1 MPDGARCC
9 RGWFQS
15 SLLTSV
21 AVNGHAPYRAVL
33 THGFVLDER
42 GVKQSKSAGN
52 VVDPLSIINGG
63 SNQKQQPAYGA
74 DVLRLWAA
82 SVDYAVD
89 VSIGST
95 ILKQVFES
103 YRKLRGTLRFL
114 LGNLHDFRPEEHAVP
129 WDELP
134 LMDRHM
140 LARLREERAAVAE
153 EYGRFGFGAV
163 YRAVNLLVSV
173 DLSAQYFELAKDRL
187 YIRALD
193 APQRR
198 SCQTVLHAALRHL
211 LATMAPITP
220 HMCEDAWQSLRRA
233 GGAAGAGS
241 VFEAGVPD
249 APDEWRLDE
258 ESAAAVR
265 AALGVKDVALKALE
279 NAREAKVVGAPLDA
293 CVVLA
298 VTDAAARARLQAL
311 NAAGNG
317 VDELQYLFVTSEVE
331 VVEDL
336 EGAGCEHTADAEVE
350 GVGHV
355 VAGVR
360 GAAGV
365 RCERCWHYSADVG
378 QDTEHPRI
386 CGRCVP
392 VVKAAGFKLP
402 AAVEAEV
409 TAA

>member
-1 MPDGARCC
+1 MLC

-21 AVNGHAPYRAVL
+21 AVNGHAPYKAVL
-33 THGFVLDER
+33 THGFVLDEQ
-42 GVKQSKSAGN
+42 GIKQSKSAGN
-52 VVDPLSIINGG
+52 VVDPLSIIEGG
-63 SNQKQQPAYGA
+63 KDQKKEPPYGA

-89 VSIGST
+89 VSIGAS

-114 LGNLHDFRPEEHAVP
+114 LGNLHDFRPEEHAVA
-129 WDELP
+129 WDDLP

-140 LARLREERAAVAE
+140 LARLREEGATAAQ

-193 APQRR
+193 SPQRR

-211 LATMAPITP
+211 LAVMAPITP

-233 GGAAGAGS
+233 GGAGGTTS

-249 APDEWRLDE
+249 APEGWRLDE
-258 ESAAAVR
+258 ASAAAVR
-265 AALGVKDVALKALE
+265 DALSVKDVALKALE
-279 NAREAKVVGAPLDA
+279 SARGAKLVGAPLDA

-298 VTDAAARARLQAL
+298 VEDPAARARLQGL
-311 NAAGNG
+311 NTAGNG
-317 VDELQYLFVTSEVE
+317 VDELKFLFVTSQVE
-331 VVEDL
+331 VVESM
-336 EGAGCEHTADAEVE
+336 EGAGCEHTAEAEVE
-350 GVGHV
+350 GVGRV
-355 VAGVR
+355 AAGVR
-360 GAAGV
+360 RAAGT
-365 RCERCWHYSADVG
+365 RCERCWHYSPDVG
-378 QDTEHPRI
+378 DDSEHPQI

-392 VVKAAGFKLP
+392 VVRAAGFKVPGP
-402 AAVEAEV
+402 AAAAEV